1 MSLSTRLLLGW
12 FVIAGLATV
21 LFLNSILNQVPSSVR
36 QASEEVMVESANL
49 LAEIAEQHW
58 QQGFAPDSAFATA
71 INRYLARQLDAQ
83 IWSRHKTGTELVI
96 YLTDLNGT
104 VLYHTDPSQ
113 IGADYSRWRDVALT
127 LRGEYGARTTR
138 IDPDDDTS
146 SLMYIAAPVY
156 QGDQLAGVLT
166 LAKPNASLHP
176 FITLAHGYFW
186 QRGGVILFGAL
197 LLGAGMAFWLNRSVR
212 RLVDYVE
219 KVRHGER
226 VSPPQLADKEL
237 ARLATAT
244 EAMRR
249 EIDGKAYVEQYVHTL
264 THEMKSPLSAIRGA
278 AELLQEGDVPAPM
291 RERFLANI
299 DGESLRLQ
307 RLVDRLLSLA
317 GVEKRQ
323 ALEQT
328 ETIDLAEI
336 AAIELEAKRSLAER
350 KNLTLALETDAD
362 CRLAGD
368 RFLLEQAI
376 SNLLDNAI
384 EFSLPGGTVAIQI
397 GASDTALSL
406 RVRNDGPAVPDYA
419 LGRVFE
425 RFYSLPRPDG
435 QRKSTG
441 LGLSFVR
448 EIARL
453 HRGRVSLYN
462 RKEGGV
468 EVEMQLDREAQ
479 TGEGH
484 PSPV

>member
-1 MSLSTRLLLGW
+1 M
-12 FVIAGLATV
+12 IACC
-21 LFLNSILNQVPSSVR
+21 
-36 QASEEVMVESANL
+36 
-49 LAEIAEQHW
+49 HW
-58 QQGFAPDSAFATA
+58 PG
-71 INRYLARQLDAQ
+71 R
-83 IWSRHKTGTELVI
+83 E
-96 YLTDLNGT
+96 
-104 VLYHTDPSQ
+104 
-113 IGADYSRWRDVALT
+113 
-127 LRGEYGARTTR
+127 
-138 IDPDDDTS
+138 
-146 SLMYIAAPVY
+146 AA
-156 QGDQLAGVLT
+156 
-166 LAKPNASLHP
+166 
-176 FITLAHGYFW
+176 
-186 QRGGVILFGAL
+186 
-197 LLGAGMAFWLNRSVR
+197 
-212 RLVDYVE
+212 
-219 KVRHGER
+219 
-226 VSPPQLADKEL
+226 
-237 ARLATAT
+237 
-244 EAMRR
+244 
-249 EIDGKAYVEQYVHTL
+249 
-264 THEMKSPLSAIRGA
+264 
-278 AELLQEGDVPAPM
+278 
-291 RERFLANI
+291 
-299 DGESLRLQ
+299 
-307 RLVDRLLSLA
+307 
-317 GVEKRQ
+317 